1 MGCIINSRL
10 HTPLFPLISH
20 RCQKEACTE
29 IKGRIWALCSK
40 IKLSVV
46 IFYITFRIAHW
57 KMFPLLELLLPLLL
71 SLFPSFVLSFLW
83 LLFLLLFLSATTT
96 SHSQCNAVKWWVLEW
111 TLSMWSATIAM
122 STYTL
127 RNPGEQ
133 WLKSTSRLRTQHN
146 GPYSLRKTMCRT
158 VSTASQLC

>member
-1 MGCIINSRL
+1 MAYLLFWWWDVSEETEFLFYFYFLFQDHQCTFLADSQLCIHFWRGLNYVSWLFMGCIINSRL

-57 KMFPLLELLLPLLL
+57 KIFSLLELLLPLLL
-71 SLFPSFVLSFLW
+71 SLFSSFLLSFLW
-83 LLFLLLFLSATTT
+83 LFFLLLFLSATTS
-96 SHSQCNAVKWWVLEW
+96 SHSQCNAAKWWVL
-111 TLSMWSATIAM
+111 
-122 STYTL
+122 
-127 RNPGEQ
+127 
-133 WLKSTSRLRTQHN
+133 
-146 GPYSLRKTMCRT
+146 
-158 VSTASQLC
+158 